1 MEDERKAQFE
11 QLYSFGVEWL
21 GKIENDIRAQHE
33 EIENLKADN
42 ANYERLQSALRQAM
56 MYFDAGK

>member
-11 QLYSFGVEWL
+11 QLYAFGVEWL
-21 GKIENDIRAQHE
+21 GKIENDIRAHHE

-42 ANYERLQSALRQAM
+42 ANYEKIQSSLRQAM
-56 MYFDAGK
+56 RFVFEGK